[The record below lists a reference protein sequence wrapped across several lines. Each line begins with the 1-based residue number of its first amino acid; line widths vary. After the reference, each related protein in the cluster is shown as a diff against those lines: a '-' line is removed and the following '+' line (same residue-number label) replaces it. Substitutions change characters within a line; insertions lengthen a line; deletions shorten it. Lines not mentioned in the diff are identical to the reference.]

1 MTSRRHTVH
10 SRRQFLRGAAAAVL
24 SAPFVTSR
32 SWAASPNGKV
42 QVASFGAG
50 GQAASDL
57 ESFVRHE
64 KFQLVAVADVDRRAL
79 DALKAKYATEFPD
92 LRVYGDWRELLAKEG
107 DKIDAAHVATPDHM
121 HAPIGLAAM
130 KLGKHVYGQKPL
142 TQNLLEN
149 RRMIERAREKGVKTQ
164 MGIQVS
170 SDFTERFAV
179 EIVHS
184 GVIGKVKEV
193 HTFSEKDWGDL
204 NPVPDR
210 KDTVPEWLNW
220 DHWLG
225 VAAERPFIDGYY
237 HPGNWRRRRDFG
249 TGTLGDMGCHIFSSW
264 YRALGL
270 TTPTAV
276 KSTGTAPVNATN
288 WAINGQVEY
297 TFPATKYTAGDSVKV
312 TWYDGNKRPPAAV
325 MALIEADPG
334 ARKIKVPGQGNI
346 IIGTEGVL
354 LHPHGGRPELFPQE
368 KFKGFKYPKL
378 EPRDHYH
385 EWVDAIIA
393 GGAVRPSAN
402 FDYSGPL
409 TESVLLG
416 CLASV
421 FPGEELKWDSSALQF
436 TNSEAATKLVK
447 RTYRPGWEIA

>member
-1 MTSRRHTVH
+1 MTSRRPTLT
-10 SRRQFLRGAAAAVL
+10 SRRQFLRGTAAAAV
-24 SAPFVTSR
+24 SAPYIAKQ
-32 SWAASPNGKV
+32 SWAVSPNGKV
-42 QVASFGAG
+42 QVATVGAG
-50 GQAASDL
+50 GQGASDL
-57 ESFVRHE
+57 ESFVRHP
-64 KFQLVAVADVDRRAL
+64 KFQLVAAADVDRRAL
-79 DALKAKYATEFPD
+79 DALKSRYAKEFPD
-92 LRVYGDWRELLAKEG
+92 VRLHGDWRDLLAKEAESL
-107 DKIDAAHVATPDHM
+107 DAVHVATPDHM
-121 HAPIGLAAM
+121 HAPVGLAAI

-142 TQNLLEN
+142 TQNLWEN
-149 RRMIERAREKGVKTQ
+149 RQMIERAREKGVKTQ

-179 EIVHS
+179 EMVHS
-184 GVIGKVKEV
+184 GIIGKVKEV

-204 NPVPDR
+204 APVPDR
-210 KDTVPEWLNW
+210 KDTPPDWLNW

-225 VAAERPFIDGYY
+225 VAADRPFIEGYY

-297 TFPATKYTAGDSVKV
+297 IFPATKFTAGENVKV
-312 TWYDGNKRPPAAV
+312 TWYDGNKRPPAGV

-334 ARKIKVPGQGNI
+334 PRKIKVPGQGNI

-354 LHPHGGRPELFPQE
+354 LHPHGGRPELFPQA
-368 KFKGFKYPKL
+368 KFTGFRYPKL

-393 GGAVRPSAN
+393 GGTTQPSAH

-421 FPGEELKWDSSALQF
+421 FPNEELKWDSAALRF
-436 TNSEAATKLVK
+436 TNSDAATQLVK
-447 RTYRPGWEIA
+447 RTYRSGWEIA

>member
-1 MTSRRHTVH
+1 MTSRRSIPL
-10 SRRQFLRGAAAAVL
+10 SRRHFLRGAVAA
-24 SAPFVTSR
+24 SICAPFVTSR

-42 QVASFGAG
+42 QVATFGAG
-50 GQAASDL
+50 GQGAGDL

-79 DALKAKYATEFPD
+79 EALKTKYAKEFPD
-92 LRVYGDWRELLAKEG
+92 LRVYRDWRELLAKEG
-107 DKIDAAHVATPDHM
+107 DAIDACHVATPDHM

-130 KLGKHVYGQKPL
+130 KMGKHLYGQKPL
-142 TQNLLEN
+142 TQNLWEN
-149 RRMIERAREKGVKTQ
+149 RQMIMRAREKGVKTQ

-179 EIVHS
+179 AMVHS

-193 HTFSEKDWGDL
+193 HSFSEKDWGDL
-204 NPVPDR
+204 SPVPESR
-210 KDTVPEWLNW
+210 DTPPDWLNW

-225 VAAERPFIDGYY
+225 MAQDRAFIDGYY
-237 HPGNWRRRRDFG
+237 HPGNWRKRRDFG

-264 YRALGL
+264 FRALGL
-270 TTPTAV
+270 TTPTAI
-276 KSTGTAPVNATN
+276 KSTGTAPANATN

-297 TFPATKYTAGDSVKV
+297 TFPGTQYTAEDSVKV
-312 TWYDGNKRPPAAV
+312 TWYDGNRRPPAEV
-325 MALIEADPG
+325 MALIEADAGP
-334 ARKIKVPGQGNI
+334 RQIKVPGQGNI

-354 LHPHGGRPELFPQE
+354 LHPHGGRPELFSQE
-368 KFKGFKYPKL
+368 KFKGYKYPKL

-385 EWVDAIIA
+385 EWVDSILA
-393 GGAVRPSAN
+393 GGASQPSAN
-402 FDYSGPL
+402 FDYAGPL

-416 CLASV
+416 CLASI
-421 FPGEELKWDSSALQF
+421 FPGEELKWDSAALKF
-436 TNSEAATKLVK
+436 NNSEAATKLVK